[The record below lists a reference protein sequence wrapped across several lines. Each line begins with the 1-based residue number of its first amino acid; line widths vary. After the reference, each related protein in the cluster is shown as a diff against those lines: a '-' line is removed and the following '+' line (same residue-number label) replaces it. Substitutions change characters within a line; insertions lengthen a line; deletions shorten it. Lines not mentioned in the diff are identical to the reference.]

1 MLSEETENLTEICS
15 NSRNE
20 RGSEDRV
27 SETESVSIESV
38 DSQKPAKKFRSDVW
52 GYFEKNAGGK
62 KVQCRYA
69 YLGTASNLRDH
80 LIRYHREKYKQS
92 DAIES
97 GNKQQTSLVIF
108 VNRHKCQAARSK
120 RITELLALMIARD
133 LQPAAIVEGEGFKR
147 FLSFLERGYVI
158 SLSVHLMDVVCR
170 KYTMAKEKLK
180 RILADNK
187 TKYSLTIDIWTSFDN
202 VGYIS
207 LTTYF
212 IDDCWLMRCYT
223 LAMYS
228 FPEQHTEV

>member
-1 MLSEETENLTEICS
+1 MSSEETKSLTESCS

-62 KVQCRYA
+62 KVQCRLCKNEYA
-69 YLGTASNLRDH
+69 YLGTTSNLRDH

-147 FLSFLERGYVI
+147 FLSFLEPGYVI
-158 SLSVHLMDVVCR
+158 SLSVHLMDVVRR

-187 TKYSLTIDIWTSFDN
+187 TKVFAGNRYLD
-202 VGYIS
+202 
-207 LTTYF
+207 
-212 IDDCWLMRCYT
+212 
-223 LAMYS
+223 
-228 FPEQHTEV
+228 